1 MQETRKKFDNTP
13 AYNYVNKL
21 RETETHGGG
30 ICIGIQSN
38 FFYRDLSNIIPEI
51 LVENFEI

>member
-30 ICIGIQSN
+30 NLYMDTIQ
-38 FFYRDLSNIIPEI
+38 FFLQRLIEH
-51 LVENFEI
+51 